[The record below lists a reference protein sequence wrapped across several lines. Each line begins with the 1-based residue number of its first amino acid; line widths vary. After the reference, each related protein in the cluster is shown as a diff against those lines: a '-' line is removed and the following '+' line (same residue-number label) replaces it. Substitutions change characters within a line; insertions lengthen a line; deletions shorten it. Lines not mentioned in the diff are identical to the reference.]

1 MALQVEL
8 VAADR
13 QVWEGEASM
22 VSARSVAGDMGV
34 LPGHTPT
41 LVALAEGE
49 VRIHRS
55 SGGVAAA
62 HIDGGF
68 MSVDSDRVTI
78 VSETVDAGQFG
89 D

>member
-13 QVWEGEASM
+13 QVWEGEATM
-22 VSARSVAGDMGV
+22 VSARSTEGELGV

-55 SGGVAAA
+55 SGGQASA

-68 MSVDSDRVTI
+68 MSVDNDRVTI
-78 VSETVDAGQFG
+78 VSEIVDHGQLEG
-89 D
+89 